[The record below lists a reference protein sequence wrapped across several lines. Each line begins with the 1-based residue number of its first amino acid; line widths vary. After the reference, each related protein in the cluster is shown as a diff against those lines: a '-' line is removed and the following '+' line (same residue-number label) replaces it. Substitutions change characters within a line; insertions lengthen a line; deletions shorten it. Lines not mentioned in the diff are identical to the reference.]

1 MDIIF
6 GLDFGTTNSLISL
19 VDRGTLLSLVNDQT
33 EAPHPSMVIVK
44 GEEVIV
50 GQPAKEQANDL
61 DDNAAGDTIRSPK
74 IYLGQDDNYF
84 PIPGRNDFNRI
95 DLVSEVLT
103 NLVNDAKKRDGHFNV
118 AKAVFT
124 VPVSFDGKSRQ
135 ELRDAATKAGIE
147 VSYFIHEPL
156 AALYGY
162 FKEQD
167 GSGESIDDYDG
178 AYVLVFDWGGGTL
191 DLTLC
196 QIRGG
201 VLHQIRN
208 AGNADIGGDTFDD
221 NITNKVKT
229 LHAVKHGLT
238 GIQSLMN
245 PDVSVK
251 LKISCENAKKRLSD
265 TDEADIYIR
274 NFLTRSDASSI
285 LDVTLS
291 RTELEEICQP
301 RIDSGVDMIGK
312 LLEEVGLDHSSV
324 AMCLPTG
331 GMVNMPAIRR
341 RLDQLFPGRVVTARH
356 GDRIIS
362 EGAAWIAH
370 DNAIPVLSKPLE
382 ILDASSTPNV
392 IAEANEPLPVDGN
405 VKEITLSQ
413 FYCTDPREGV
423 VNFSFQRPIY
433 VGRYNVDTPRKS
445 YGIINLKVDDK
456 APPLRERLNL
466 SVLIDENYVVKAR
479 AESSMR
485 GDTAE
490 LEISNLEFALRA
502 KKSSAASDGSDYEN
516 KKEKQVNSE
525 NNYPAVRSII
535 TKEKG
540 TKGAKYIAGDIVDKY
555 YDKFAFARPKFTQKQ
570 QDESN
575 YYLPCSYC
583 GKTIME
589 IKNTGC
595 ARPECK
601 VKT

>member
-6 GLDFGTTNSLISL
+6 GLDFGTTNSLVSL
-19 VDRGTLLSLVNDQT
+19 VDRGTLLSLVNEQT

-44 GEEVIV
+44 GEEVVV
-50 GQPAKEQANDL
+50 GQPAKEQANDA
-61 DDNAAGDTIRSPK
+61 DDNATGDTIRSPK

-84 PIPGRNDFNRI
+84 PIPGRKDFHRI

-103 NLVNDAKKRDGHFNV
+103 NLINDARDRSVPFDL

-167 GSGESIDDYDG
+167 GSGESIDNYDG

-196 QIRGG
+196 QVRGG

-221 NITNKVKT
+221 NVTNKVKT
-229 LHAVKHGLT
+229 LHAAKHSLT
-238 GIQSLMN
+238 GMQSLIN
-245 PDVSVK
+245 SDISVK
-251 LKISCENAKKRLSD
+251 LKIMCENAKKRLSD
-265 TDEADIYIR
+265 SQEADIYIR
-274 NFLTRSDASSI
+274 NFLTKSDASST

-312 LLEEVGLDHSSV
+312 LLDEVGLDHSSV

-331 GMVNMPAIRR
+331 GMINMPAIRR
-341 RLDQLFPGRVVTARH
+341 RLDQLFPGRVVTAH
-356 GDRIIS
+356 HSDRIIS

-370 DNAIPVLSKPLE
+370 DNAIPVLSKRLE

-423 VNFSFQRPIY
+423 VGFSFQRPIY
-433 VGRYNVDTPRKS
+433 VGRYDFDTPRKS
-445 YGIINLKVDDK
+445 YGMIHLKVDET
-456 APPLRERLNL
+456 AAPLRERLNL

-479 AESSMR
+479 AESTMR
-485 GDTAE
+485 GDAAE

-502 KKSSAASDGSDYEN
+502 QESSKASDGSDNEVS
-516 KKEKQVNSE
+516 KAQKVNSK

-540 TKGAKYIAGDIVDKY
+540 TKGAENIAGDIVDKY
-555 YDKFAFARPKFTQKQ
+555 YDNFAFSRPRFTKKQ
-570 QDESN
+570 QEEND
-575 YYLPCSYC
+575 YYLPCSFC
-583 GKTIME
+583 GKTIIE
-589 IKNTGC
+589 INKEGC
-595 ARPECK
+595 ARPGCMD
-601 VKT
+601 